1 MRAIALVDG
10 EHYPPV
16 TSWALEVARSR
27 GVDVAVALI
36 VGGIEKLVPGALPDL
51 GVPVRSIADDRAEGL
66 RAAIVEWRPEVV
78 LDLSDEPVLGYRERM
93 ELASVSLVAGVPYQG
108 ADFRFDPPVADPP
121 PIGVPVLAVY
131 GTGKRTGKTA
141 IAGEVARRAARR
153 DLAPIVIA
161 MGRGGP
167 PAPQVAE
174 AGSVTLDRLIA
185 LVQAG
190 EHAASDYLE
199 DALTTGVTTIGA
211 RRAAGGL
218 AGAPYATNVGE
229 AVAVGAARH
238 PGLLVLEGSGA
249 ALPPVAWDAG
259 VLVVPATCPPEYI
272 SGYLGPYRLLRADLA
287 VVTMSASP
295 VPGSENLSQLSAH
308 LRRTLGDARVLV
320 TDFLPVPLADVRGQ
334 DAFFATTAPTA
345 IATTQA
351 QHLETAYGVR
361 IVGSS
366 ARLADRAGLAEDLE
380 TAGGYDVLL
389 TELKAAAVDV
399 ACRHAAARGADV
411 VFVDNRAEVTEGS
424 TDLATAFGEVI
435 DLAIARGMARGS
447 EPSRGASG

>member
-1 MRAIALVDG
+1 M
-10 EHYPPV
+10 
-16 TSWALEVARSR
+16 
-27 GVDVAVALI
+27 
-36 VGGIEKLVPGALPDL
+36 
-51 GVPVRSIADDRAEGL
+51 
-66 RAAIVEWRPEVV
+66 
-78 LDLSDEPVLGYRERM
+78 
-93 ELASVSLVAGVPYQG
+93 
-108 ADFRFDPPVADPP
+108 
-121 PIGVPVLAVY
+121 
-131 GTGKRTGKTA
+131 
-141 IAGEVARRAARR
+141 
-153 DLAPIVIA
+153 
-161 MGRGGP
+161 
-167 PAPQVAE
+167 
-174 AGSVTLDRLIA
+174 TLDSLIA
-185 LVQAG
+185 LVRAG

-218 AGAPYATNVGE
+218 AGAPYVTNVAE
-229 AVAVGAARH
+229 AVAIGAARH

-259 VLVVPATCPPEYI
+259 ILVVPATCPPEYI
-272 SGYLGPYRLLRADLA
+272 RGYLGPYRLLRADLA

-320 TDFLPVPLADVRGQ
+320 TDFLPVPLADVRGR

-345 IATTQA
+345 ISTAQA
-351 QHLETAYGVR
+351 LHLEAAYGVR

-380 TAGGYDVLL
+380 AAGRYDVLL

-411 VFVDNRAEVTEGS
+411 VFVDNRAEVTEG
-424 TDLATAFGEVI
+424 TADLGTAFGEVI
-435 DLAIARGMARGS
+435 DLAVARGMARGS
-447 EPSRGASG
+447 EPSRGTDG